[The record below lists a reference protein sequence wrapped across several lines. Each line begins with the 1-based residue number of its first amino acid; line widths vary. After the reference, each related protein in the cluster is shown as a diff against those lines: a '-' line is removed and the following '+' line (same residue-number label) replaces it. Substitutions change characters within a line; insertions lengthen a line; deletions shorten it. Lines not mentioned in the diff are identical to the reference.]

1 MIRRPPRSTL
11 TDTLFPST
19 SLFRSACL
27 RVSMIS
33 TAKCRGSISVAPG
46 TQWQRR
52 SRQRWLLVV
61 IMSGNSGCGRDFSRH
76 AAIGGG
82 RKPDWL
88 LCDHAAREVGVERIV
103 VGAGDRH
110 LDRVALGAVPRSE

>member
-1 MIRRPPRSTL
+1 MR
-11 TDTLFPST
+11 
-19 SLFRSACL
+19 
-27 RVSMIS
+27 IS
-33 TAKCRGSISVAPG
+33 DWSSDVCSSDLSVAPG

-88 LCDHAAREVGVERIV
+88 LCDHAAREVGDARIV
-103 VGAGDRH
+103 VGAGDRN
-110 LDRVALGAVPRSE
+110 LDRVALGAIPVGRFDRLSLGGIGLAAGGKFQG

>member
-1 MIRRPPRSTL
+1 
-11 TDTLFPST
+11 
-19 SLFRSACL
+19 
-27 RVSMIS
+27 MIS

-88 LCDHAAREVGVERIV
+88 LCAHAAREVGDARIV

-110 LDRVALGAVPRSE
+110 LARVALGALPVGSFDRVSLGAGRASWWGNVGKSE

>member
-1 MIRRPPRSTL
+1 MR
-11 TDTLFPST
+11 
-19 SLFRSACL
+19 
-27 RVSMIS
+27 IS
-33 TAKCRGSISVAPG
+33 DWSSDVCSSDLSVAPG

-88 LCDHAAREVGVERIV
+88 LCDHAAREVGDARIV

-110 LDRVALGAVPRSE
+110 LDRVALGAIPVGRFDRSEEHTSELQSIMRISYA